1 MERIG
6 IIGGGFSGTM
16 LAVHLIHKSKE
27 AFRICLIDKSDS
39 LNLGVAYKPNS
50 KSQILNVIA
59 SKMSAF
65 PDKPDHFLDWTMR
78 GNEFK
83 EKDKNL
89 IANSF
94 LSRQLYGEYLK
105 EVWAEAVEIAE
116 LKNISVELIDGL
128 VIDLEINPQKVTLTL
143 DCNEKIEVGKCV
155 IASGNHQPGNL
166 KIKNPF
172 FCSSKTYFRNPWL
185 PEAVSLPES
194 SEPILII
201 GSGLTMVDTV
211 LGLIEQGFKGDIFS
225 ISPNGLDILPHRHI
239 GIKYS
244 KLSDEL
250 PETISLYD
258 LVKLVHKHIKLVGEY
273 GFSAEPVIDSIRPF
287 TARIWRNFSEKEKA
301 SFVSRLKHLWNV
313 GRHRIPLHIFSK
325 IQQLQEYGQLHCIA
339 GKIIN
344 ITETE
349 KSCLIE
355 FLDKNEDCLKTI
367 ETSRIINCTGPET
380 NLENV
385 ENSFLKNCL
394 LKGIVSQDRL
404 KLGIRA
410 NIETFEVINSK
421 NETQNNLYTIGSK
434 LRGELWESIAVNEL
448 RSQAE
453 SLAQKLID

>member
-1 MERIG
+1 MKSIG
-6 IIGGGFSGTM
+6 IIGVGFSGTM

-27 AFRICLIDKSDS
+27 AFKICLIDKSDS

-105 EVWAEAVEIAE
+105 EVWAEAAEIAKH
-116 LKNISVELIDGL
+116 KNISVELIDGH
-128 VIDLEINPQKVTLTL
+128 VVDLEINHQTITLTL
-143 DCNEKIEVGKCV
+143 DSEKKIAVGKCV
-155 IASGNHQPGNL
+155 IASGNHEPGNL
-166 KIKNPF
+166 KIKNPSF
-172 FCSSKTYFRNPWL
+172 YSSKKYFRNPWL
-185 PEAVSLPES
+185 PEVISLPDS
-194 SEPILII
+194 GEPILII

-211 LGLIEQGFKGDIFS
+211 LGLTEQGFKGEIYS

-239 GIKYS
+239 GQKYS
-244 KLSDEL
+244 GLTDEL

-258 LVKLVHKHIKLVGEY
+258 MVKLVHKHIKLVSEY
-273 GFSAEPVIDSIRPF
+273 GFSAEPVIDSIRPC
-287 TARIWRNFSEKEKA
+287 TARIWRNFSKSEKA
-301 SFVSRLKHLWNV
+301 LFVSRLKHLWNV

-325 IQQLQEYGQLHCIA
+325 IQQLKEDGKLHCIS

-344 ITETE
+344 FIETE
-349 KSCLIE
+349 KCCKVE
-355 FLDKNEDCLKTI
+355 YLDNRDDCIKTI
-367 ETSRIINCTGPET
+367 EASRIINCTGPET
-380 NLENV
+380 DLMNV

-394 LKGIVSQDRL
+394 LNGIVSQDKL
-404 KLGIRA
+404 KLGIRT
-410 NIETFEVINSK
+410 NIETFEVKNSK
-421 NETQNNLYTIGSK
+421 NETQNNLFTIGSN
-434 LRGELWESIAVNEL
+434 LRGEFWESIAVNEL

-453 SLAQKLID
+453 RLAEKLID